1 MNTGDSLLEI
11 LFICLLATALAVPG
25 AQKLGLGRALG
36 YLVAGMLIGP
46 WGLAVIREP
55 VELRLLSEVAT
66 GMLLFLIGLQLQPT
80 SLQRMRTEIL
90 YQGLPFWF
98 ISASLFFMV
107 GLSTGLAWLTALA
120 VALALA
126 FSSDTMVR
134 EFIEMK
140 NLDNTSRGASAL
152 AITSSQA
159 LLFLPL
165 LILVPLLGF
174 GNPLQDSVGLQSVLL
189 DIGISVT
196 VVVLGH
202 LLLKHLLRYITATQ
216 SPELFLATVL
226 LMLTGVVLLFIKL
239 GSSALPGA
247 FLAGCLMAASEFRQE
262 LVSTLRPWRGLLL
275 GFFFLT
281 LGVSVDF
288 GLFLRYPHIVIPV
301 LVVMLFIKFAVA
313 LSLDYLRNNGQ
324 RPHFLTAMLVAPA
337 GELSFVMLSIAVAY
351 QAVDRELGSGLM
363 VVVALSM
370 ALTPVLQMMY
380 RRSRERH
387 DSIDKGRHREQ
398 GAGSQAI
405 TVAAVFKNAREAP
418 IVIAGFGRIGQTVCR
433 LLVSA
438 GMQPVLIDHDPE
450 RLAEATRLG
459 FRTWCGDAL
468 RHDLLQQAGLDN
480 MKTLVVAVDDRK
492 RSMQL
497 VEMVQEKF
505 PHITLVVRSADRY
518 HQVELACAGVE
529 NSHRENFESAVLIG
543 EDALSAIGI
552 DWEETE
558 RISEAFRDHETRL
571 IESEIALGRENIAS
585 GEPSFSPSLSLG
597 YSQVDKGLR
606 ELLAL
611 DHGAYEEETRQRN
624 VDAE

>member
-36 YLVAGMLIGP
+36 YLVAGILIGP

-80 SLQRMRTEIL
+80 PLQRLRTEIL
-90 YQGLPFWF
+90 YQGFPFWF
-98 ISASLFFMV
+98 ISALLFFLV
-107 GLSTGLAWLTALA
+107 GLSTGLGWPAALA

-126 FSSDTMVR
+126 FSSDTMVG

-140 NLDNTSRGASAL
+140 NLGTTSRGASAF

-159 LLFLPL
+159 LMFLPL

-189 DIGISVT
+189 DIVISVA
-196 VVVLGH
+196 VVGLGH

-216 SPELFLATVL
+216 SPELFLAAVL

-247 FLAGCLMAASEFRQE
+247 FLAGCLMAASEFRRE

-281 LGVSVDF
+281 MGVSVDF

-313 LSLDYLRNNGQ
+313 LSLDYLRSNKES
-324 RPHFLTAMLVAPA
+324 PHFLTAMLVAPA
-337 GELSFVMLSIAVAY
+337 GELSFVMLSVAVAY

-380 RRSRERH
+380 RRSRERDNSNDH
-387 DSIDKGRHREQ
+387 HHGERGGDRPARPLS
-398 GAGSQAI
+398 
-405 TVAAVFKNAREAP
+405 AVFNNAKEAP

-450 RLAEATRLG
+450 RLAEATQLG

-480 MKTLVVAVDDRK
+480 MKTLVVAVDDRE

-543 EDALSAIGI
+543 EDALAAIGI

-571 IESEIALGRENIAS
+571 IESEIAQGRENIAS

-597 YSQVDKGLR
+597 YSQVDNGLQ
-606 ELLAL
+606 ELLSL
-611 DHGAYEEETRQRN
+611 DNAAFEEETRQRN